1 MDTVRVLVVDKNS
14 IINDGICAVL
24 KTYESIDVIGGVTR
38 SEDIMKTVRG
48 QAPDVIVMDIA
59 MSLTD
64 GSEVIR
70 WIRNE
75 NSDIKILLI
84 SEQEDRDSII
94 RGLKAGGS
102 GYIHKRAT
110 SSDLVS
116 AILAVYRGGYFLYPS
131 IAKTMVGEYLRIR
144 QGLSPDPYDQLTDSE
159 KKVLKLLAQGYK
171 SQQIAEALNTVLNT
185 VIRRKAS
192 IMAKLGIHNRTELIK
207 YALRKH
213 LIEL

>member
-1 MDTVRVLVVDKNS
+1 MDTVRVLVADKNS
-14 IINDGICAVL
+14 IINDGICAIL

-38 SEDIMKTVRG
+38 SEDIMKTIRG

-59 MSLTD
+59 MSLID
-64 GSEVIR
+64 GTEVIR

-84 SEQEDRDSII
+84 SEQEDRDSIM
-94 RGLKAGGS
+94 RGLRAGS
-102 GYIHKRAT
+102 TGYIPKRAT

-131 IAKTMVGEYLRIR
+131 IAKTIVGEYLRIR

-159 KKVLKLLAQGYK
+159 KKVLKLLAEGYK

>member
-1 MDTVRVLVVDKNS
+1 MLVADKNS

-24 KTYESIDVIGGVTR
+24 KTYESINVIGAVTR
-38 SEDIMKTVRG
+38 SEDVVEIVRG
-48 QAPDVIVMDIA
+48 QAPDVILMDIA
-59 MSLTD
+59 MSFMDGTD
-64 GSEVIR
+64 VIR
-70 WIRNE
+70 QIRDG

-84 SEQEDRDSII
+84 SEQEDRDSIM
-94 RGLKAGGS
+94 RGLKAGSS
-102 GYIHKRAT
+102 GYIPKRAT

-159 KKVLKLLAQGYK
+159 KKILKLLAEGYK
-171 SQQIAEALNTVLNT
+171 NQQIAEALNTVLNT

-192 IMAKLGIHNRTELIK
+192 VMAKLGIHNRTELIK

>member
-1 MDTVRVLVVDKNS
+1 MDTVRVLVADKNTLIS
-14 IINDGICAVL
+14 DGICAIM
-24 KTYESIDVIGGVTR
+24 KTCESIDVIGAVTN
-38 SEDIMKTVRG
+38 SKEIIEIVRG

-59 MSLTD
+59 MSLID
-64 GSEVIR
+64 GTEVIR

-84 SEQEDRDSII
+84 SEQEDRDSIM
-94 RGLKAGGS
+94 RGLKAGS
-102 GYIHKRAT
+102 TGYIPKRAT

-159 KKVLKLLAQGYK
+159 KKVLKLLAEGYE
-171 SQQIAEALNTVLNT
+171 SRQIAEALNTVLNT

-192 IMAKLGIHNRTELIK
+192 IIAKLGIHNRTELIK
-207 YALRKH
+207 YAIRKH

>member
-1 MDTVRVLVVDKNS
+1 MLVADKNS
-14 IINDGICAVL
+14 IINDGICAIL

-38 SEDIMKTVRG
+38 SEDIMKTVRE

-59 MSLTD
+59 MSLID
-64 GSEVIR
+64 GTEVIR

-84 SEQEDRDSII
+84 SEQEDRDSIM
-94 RGLKAGGS
+94 RGLKAGS
-102 GYIHKRAT
+102 TGYIPKRAT

-159 KKVLKLLAQGYK
+159 KKVLKLLAEGYE
-171 SQQIAEALNTVLNT
+171 SRQIAEALNTMLNT

-192 IMAKLGIHNRTELIK
+192 VMAKLGIHNRTELIK

>member
-1 MDTVRVLVVDKNS
+1 VDTIRVLVADKNS
-14 IINDGICAVL
+14 IINDGICAIL
-24 KTYESIDVIGGVTR
+24 KTYESIDVIGAVTR
-38 SEDIMKTVRG
+38 SEDIIKTVRG

-59 MSLTD
+59 MSLID
-64 GSEVIR
+64 GTEVIR

-84 SEQEDRDSII
+84 SEREDRDSIM
-94 RGLKAGGS
+94 RGLKAGS
-102 GYIHKRAT
+102 NGYIPKRAT

-159 KKVLKLLAQGYK
+159 KKVLKLLAEGYK
-171 SQQIAEALNTVLNT
+171 SQQIAEALNTMLNT

-192 IMAKLGIHNRTELIK
+192 VMAKLGIHNQTELIK